1 LGGQVD
7 SREAWLI
14 AVASL
19 LMTSISF
26 GAPYVAIVALKPIAA
41 DLGGYRSIPAAAA
54 SLAMI
59 GTGVGGLAM
68 G

>member
-26 GAPYVAIVALKPIAA
+26 GAPYVAIVALKPIFQTPKTTA
-41 DLGGYRSIPAAAA
+41 
-54 SLAMI
+54 
-59 GTGVGGLAM
+59 
-68 G
+68 